1 MKGDFTR
8 RTFKPQK
15 HYSSVQMQQGRVQL
29 DSDWNE
35 EVAIIDHRWRATLED
50 TVGPNGSPKVGGGF
64 GITAVKGSK
73 GEDLLLSLGRLYVD
87 GILCEADSSHLD
99 GSVVDTAAGTV
110 SVTGV
115 MAGETKLMADQ
126 WIQISAAATVIVAQ
140 ITNVNNP
147 PAGSADSTLTVA
159 PLAPGTLP
167 VAGTRIRITPV
178 VTYLTQP
185 DLQSPPAIDM
195 FTTQNQY
202 FGKTYIAYLDVFQGH
217 IIAIDDPAI
226 REVALNG
233 PDTGTRTRTTWQ
245 VRLVEVDSM
254 TTCADLILPAAPP
267 PAAGTFAA
275 PVASTGRMR
284 ARAIPTSDPVQDCLL
299 PAEAGFRRLENQLY
313 RVEIHQPGD
322 LTTATFKWSRDNGS
336 VAVDWKGC
344 PKPGELTIA
353 GTPQDA
359 AQGFESGQWVELTD
373 DVRELSPGGN
383 VLGIFVQLAVP
394 DGDTLKYVGPPALTP
409 ADYDAT
415 FKDHHPKG
423 RRWESD
429 PKKVDVVGGDGWI
442 LLEDGVEVQ
451 FPAAYPQTWF
461 NKGDYWL
468 IPARTATTD
477 VEWPNDPPGIPVA
490 LRPHGIEHRYC
501 ALALIQVHSGG
512 QITTLDCR
520 PQFPALTAI
529 AATDVS
535 YDNSTCQL
543 INATNVQQALDAL
556 CKVRVDLSH
565 HNKLIHGYGIV
576 CGLQVVC
583 NSATGEWVT
592 VKSGYAVDCNGNDVE
607 TTMDTPVDVGLLISQ
622 MSSSPLDSSQNG
634 EVSLIIGVDKHAQ
647 VQITAEKYKPPTS
660 EVDELFDGTLLL
672 DYYVACIKPIQD
684 FMTSELDHNLTGD
697 PPITSRQEVASSFIN
712 LLAQGPNPQAGQ
724 NVYISTHEHAILK
737 ELYYGLKEKLS
748 SDTFCALF
756 DNARKYPNTS
766 VDDQMTI
773 GFGAGMTHGF
783 GMGQQARIKW
793 RPDGTEFYTLSNG
806 NDPTKL
812 EPRINQYD
820 AKSGKMIA
828 QTDPTGGAITGRI
841 IDFTFSVKGDKMFV
855 ILASASQ
862 PSDTLFQVGSYSPAG
877 WLWSPQL
884 KPISG
889 FSLAAIENLGLGN
902 QELLAVIATGKA
914 KGGLYYLQPDQVSTL
929 RPIGKDFKFDASGH
943 MAVAHPGGELQSK
956 RLFIA
961 ATHNTAP
968 NAAPAP
974 SYDTVRVFEIPN
986 LQEAVSTDIHLP
998 AAGSDGLVWGGAA
1011 ESGIGHIGLYVV
1023 VGSASKTIAGYTG
1036 AGVGFGPGGLGPIN
1050 PAMTV
1055 AVDSCPIR
1063 MAADRNFLWW
1073 ASQDFYTLNRI
1084 NLAKQ
1089 TADEGWTLPM
1099 QVGPVD
1105 IALAPTLTPTFG
1117 ELRPLLVL
1125 NRPADSVLLV
1135 PHTLLYAGAA
1145 VAQDL
1150 LNRVVAY
1157 HKQAVEAY
1165 VDLLAGFVQYLK
1177 DCFCDHLLVKC
1188 AECNPRNEKL
1198 YLGVV
1203 SIRANK
1209 VHNVCNFSGRHYL
1222 KTFPTIGYWMSLF
1235 PIVPIIGELIELI
1248 CCYVIPDAAA
1258 KYSVPQYNPQASGGT
1273 PAWSL
1278 DGMYNTFQEIQKLD
1292 LRSQLA
1298 TWLKKFGLA
1307 KHVVGVGAGFRQ
1319 LAAPPAP
1326 GPAGF
1331 VAGASTTSA
1340 TGALAQLGMAVQ
1352 AQPFIPSL
1360 GPPVMANLIDIFR
1373 RPAGPSGPIALHQT
1387 AGQVLFTSN
1396 PPSQPSVA
1404 SLQQQLLAKDALL
1417 QQVQT
1422 QLVAVNSQLAELH
1435 AFRQQVTQQLA
1446 GMAGGS
1452 TPAV

>member
-8 RTFKPQK
+8 RTFKSQK

-64 GITAVKGSK
+64 GITAITGTK
-73 GEDLLLSLGRLYVD
+73 GEDLLLSPGRLYVD
-87 GILCEADSSHLD
+87 GILCEVDSPYLY
-99 GSVVDTAAGTV
+99 GSVVDPAAGTLL
-110 SVTGV
+110 VTGV
-115 MAGETKLMADQ
+115 LAGVTRLAVDE
-126 WIQISAAATVIVAQ
+126 WVRISAKAGVLVAQ
-140 ITNVNNP
+140 ITGLNP
-147 PAGSADSTLTVA
+147 PATNSADSTLTVT
-159 PLAPGTLP
+159 PLAGSTLP
-167 VAGTRIRITPV
+167 VAGTTISITPV

-202 FGKTYIAYLDVFQGH
+202 FGKTYIAYLDVFQRH

-245 VRLVEVDSM
+245 VRLVEGDSM
-254 TTCADLILPAAPP
+254 TTCADLILPAARP
-267 PAAGTFAA
+267 PASGTFAP

-322 LTTATFKWSRDNGS
+322 LATATFKWSRDNGS

-359 AQGFESGQWVELTD
+359 AQGFESGQGVELTD
-373 DVRELSPGGN
+373 DVRERSPDGS
-383 VLGIFVQLAVP
+383 VLGIFVQLGVP
-394 DGDTLKYVGPPALTP
+394 DGDTLKYAGPPALTP
-409 ADYDAT
+409 SDYDVT
-415 FKDHHPKG
+415 FKDHHPKV

-429 PKKVDVVGGDGWI
+429 AKKLNVVGGGWI
-442 LLEDGVEVQ
+442 TLEDGVEVQ
-451 FPAAYPQTWF
+451 FASGEPDPQVWF

-477 VEWPNDPPGIPVA
+477 VEWPNDPPGMPVA

-501 ALALIQVHSGG
+501 ALALLQVHSGG

-535 YDNSTCQL
+535 YDNSNCQL

-647 VQITAEKYKPPTS
+647 VQITPEKYKPPTS

-672 DYYVACIKPIQD
+672 DYYDDCIKPFQD
-684 FMTSELDHNLTGD
+684 FMKKELDQLPGD
-697 PPITSRQEVASSFIN
+697 PPITSRQELASAFIN

-724 NVYISTHEHAILK
+724 NVYISAKEHYLLSRLYADLK
-737 ELYYGLKEKLS
+737 PKIT

-756 DNARKYPNTS
+756 DNARPYPQDNADG
-766 VDDQMTI
+766 VMPHV
-773 GFGAGMTHGF
+773 FGAG
-783 GMGQQARIKW
+783 QQTRIKW
-793 RPDGTEFYTLSNG
+793 RTNANEFYTLSNG

-812 EPRINQYD
+812 EPRINRYD
-820 AKSGKMIA
+820 GASGKLMV
-828 QTDPTGGAITGRI
+828 QMDPTGGATTGPI
-841 IDFTFSVKGDKMFV
+841 IDFTFSAKGNTIYV
-855 ILASASQ
+855 ILASAANST
-862 PSDTLFQVGSYSPAG
+862 DTLYVTGAISPAG
-877 WLWSPQL
+877 VTWDKQVITLAGVRFATIEGVIINNRQYV
-884 KPISG
+884 
-889 FSLAAIENLGLGN
+889 AAI
-902 QELLAVIATGKA
+902 AIGK
-914 KGGLYYLQPDQVSTL
+914 GLYHIDPTKPATLQPVS
-929 RPIGKDFKFDASGH
+929 GAFAFNASGH
-943 MAVAHPGGELQSK
+943 MAVAHPNGELQSNV
-956 RLFIA
+956 LLIA
-961 ATHNTAP
+961 APYNVGQNTP
-968 NAAPAP
+968 P
-974 SYDTVRVFEIPN
+974 SYDSVRIIEFLGLGNPA
-986 LQEAVSTDIHLP
+986 QFDIHLP
-998 AAGSDGLVWGGAA
+998 SGGGSDGLVWGGGAGS
-1011 ESGIGHIGLYVV
+1011 EIGVYVV
-1023 VGSASKTIAGYTG
+1023 IGSTSKAIAGYPRRAQG
-1036 AGVGFGPGGLGPIN
+1036 WGPQPGVDPVI
-1050 PAMTV
+1050 AV
-1055 AVDSCPIR
+1055 VDSCAIH
-1063 MAADRNFLWW
+1063 MAADRRFLWW
-1073 ASQDFYTLNRI
+1073 ASQDFYTLNLI
-1084 NLAKQ
+1084 DLAKSARV
-1089 TADEGWTLPM
+1089 TGWQLPT

-1105 IALAPTLTPTFG
+1105 IALSPLSGQFG
-1117 ELRPLLVL
+1117 QSEGPLAVL
-1125 NRPADSVLLV
+1125 NRPADSILLV
-1135 PHTLLYAGAA
+1135 PHNLLYAQAA
-1145 VAQDL
+1145 DTSKILV
-1150 LNRVVAY
+1150 RSVAY
-1157 HKQAVEAY
+1157 HKAAVEAY

-1188 AECNPRNEKL
+1188 AECNSRNEKL

-1203 SIRANK
+1203 SIRNNK

-1258 KYSVPQYNPQASGGT
+1258 KYGVPQYNPQSSGAT
-1273 PAWSL
+1273 PVWSL
-1278 DGMYNTFQEIQKLD
+1278 DSLFNTMQEIQNLD

-1298 TWLKKFGLA
+1298 TWLQKFGLA
-1307 KHVVGVGAGFRQ
+1307 KHMVGVGAGFRQ
-1319 LAAPPAP
+1319 LSAPPAP

-1331 VAGASTTSA
+1331 VAGTSTTSA
-1340 TGALAQLGMAVQ
+1340 AGALAQLGMTVQ
-1352 AQPFIPSL
+1352 TKPFIPSL
-1360 GPPVMANLIDIFR
+1360 GPPVMSNLIDIFR
-1373 RPAGPSGPIALHQT
+1373 QPAGPTGPVALHQT
-1387 AGQVLFTSN
+1387 AGQVVFTSN
-1396 PPSQPSVA
+1396 PAAQPSVT
-1404 SLQQQLLAKDALL
+1404 SLQQQLLAKDAQL

-1422 QLVAVNSQLAELH
+1422 QLQAVNAQLADLH

-1446 GMAGGS
+1446 RMGGG
-1452 TPAV
+1452 PAPSV